1 MALSCNNLG
10 QVVHTPICRQAVQF
24 GIGQEAVM
32 PYSWEGMHPR
42 LQWLI
47 HPQAHGLREGDE
59 HPAYSSWGAHYK
71 LKIKQSN

>member
-1 MALSCNNLG
+1 
-10 QVVHTPICRQAVQF
+10 
-24 GIGQEAVM
+24 M

-71 LKIKQSN
+71 PGQHGFSLENKN